1 MDADLLALRDW
12 LNDLGSR
19 TWRRRPRRRQA
30 DIRERKL
37 PLVEKL
43 DTGDY
48 RTRQVADCAISVA
61 TKIPTRAPG
70 AGDTHKKGLRSVAPP
85 FGLRHALTR
94 RYRRN

>member
-1 MDADLLALRDW
+1 MDADLLALRAW
-12 LNDLGSR
+12 LTELGSPP
-19 TWRRRPRRRQA
+19 WRRPRRRQA

-37 PLVEKL
+37 PLAQKL

-61 TKIPTRAPG
+61 PKIPTRAPG
-70 AGDTHKKGLRSVAPP
+70 AGDTDEKRLRSVAPL